1 MQIILVSIG
10 EATTTTLTITPLIE
24 ATTIRLIAT
33 ATIPSV
39 HSNTSLD
46 YIFYGIYTMKVL
58 VLKRFI
64 PSKYGKKVSVK

>member
-1 MQIILVSIG
+1 MSIG
-10 EATTTTLTITPLIE
+10 EATTTTVTITPLIE
-24 ATTIRLIAT
+24 TTTIRLIAT

-64 PSKYGKKVSVK
+64 PSNMVKKYQ